1 MAIYPNDAVGP
12 FTTTNFSSMTDRK
25 PDKGYG
31 EELQFNT
38 ITFESEA
45 GYEKRRL
52 MSRRPKRK
60 FSLQYTNI
68 TGLAKLS
75 IQNFYRARSGDFES
89 FTLDLA
95 HLGQSGTATVR
106 FDGSLDIQEVRSGQA
121 NVISDVYTISF
132 DLQETYD

>member
-1 MAIYPNDAVGP
+1 MATYPNDATGP
-12 FTTTNFSSMTDRK
+12 FSISNFSSMADKK
-25 PDKGYG
+25 PDKGFE
-31 EELQFNT
+31 EELTFNT

-52 MSRRPKRK
+52 ISRRPKRK

-68 TGLAKLS
+68 SGLAKLA

-89 FTLDLA
+89 FTLDLT
-95 HLGQSGTATVR
+95 HLGQTGTATVR
-106 FDGSLDIQEVRSGQA
+106 FDGPVKVQEVRSGLA
-121 NVISDVYTISF
+121 NVIQDVYTVSF